1 MSWDTVMPRMLRI
14 LINDYGDES
23 TEQVYSD
30 SRLEDVIMVAAMY
43 TLQELDFTTASYTV
57 TLCPA
62 SLSPDPTTNGDTAF
76 VNLVVMKA
84 ACISDFSTFRSKA
97 LAAGIKAKCGPVALD
112 TLKHLD
118 GFKELLTVGPCATY
132 EVLKDN
138 FAFGNG
144 NICRAILSPF
154 VSNAFST
161 DSLNSLGKLDRA
173 QFPNFLP

>member
-1 MSWDTVMPRMLRI
+1 MAWETVMPRMLRI

-23 TEQVYSD
+23 TAEVYSD
-30 SRLEDVIMVAAMY
+30 SRLEDIILVSASYV
-43 TLQELDFTTASYTV
+43 LQELDFTTAAYVV
-57 TLCPA
+57 TLCPS
-62 SLSPDPTTNGDTAF
+62 SLSPDPTTNGDTSF

-84 ACISDFSTFRSKA
+84 ACISDFSTFRTKA

-118 GFKELLTVGPCATY
+118 GFKELLTQGPCASY

-144 NICRAILSPF
+144 NIVRAILSPF
-154 VSNAFST
+154 SSNDFDPRTLS
-161 DSLNSLGKLDRA
+161 SLPNFDRT
-173 QFPNFLP
+173 QFP